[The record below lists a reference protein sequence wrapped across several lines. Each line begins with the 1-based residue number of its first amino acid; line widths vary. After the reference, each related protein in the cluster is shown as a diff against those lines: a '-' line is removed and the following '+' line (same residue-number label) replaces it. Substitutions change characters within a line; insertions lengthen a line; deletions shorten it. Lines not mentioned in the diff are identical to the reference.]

1 MKQFLNWTEKFIN
14 VLIFLLFVCMTVM
27 VFTQVILRYGFDSN
41 IFWAEEFSRYS
52 MIWIAFLGAAV
63 GIKHNEH
70 TRIDFFVKLLP
81 RKVSKMIEILNRLLC
96 IFFVAFIT
104 YSSITLLENL
114 MNLKTPSLQIPVGLV
129 HLALP
134 VAGVIMIAY
143 LIVQII
149 LLVKNVEEEETL
161 TKGDHLA

>member
-1 MKQFLNWTEKFIN
+1 MKSFLNWTERAIN
-14 VLIFLLFVCMTVM
+14 LLIFLLFVSMTLM
-27 VFTQVILRYGFDSN
+27 VFIQVVLRYGFDGN
-41 IFWAEEFSRYS
+41 IFWSEEFARYS

-81 RKVSKMIEILNRLLC
+81 QKASKIIEILNRLLC
-96 IFFVAFIT
+96 IFFVAFIS

-114 MNLKTPSLQIPVGLV
+114 MNLKTPSLQIPVGIV

-134 VAGVIMIAY
+134 VSGVIMIVY
-143 LIVQII
+143 LIIQII
-149 LLVKNVEEEETL
+149 LLIKNEEEEKDL
-161 TKGDHLA
+161 PKGDHIA